1 MKAETMGRGIG
12 AAIAAAALYA
22 FVPNLARLAFE
33 RGIPALQTVTLRTIA
48 AMVLM
53 GAWALL
59 AKQRFTIP
67 AEARGSFV
75 VQCLATLS
83 ISVCYLA
90 SLQFIPVSLSV
101 IIFFTAPII
110 VLVLSPLLEGG
121 SLSLRNCLM
130 ALTAFAGL
138 AIALG
143 PSFKQLNITGLGLAA
158 TAALGYAAQ
167 FFSGR
172 KLGQYLQ
179 PQAMGSMVHLTILPP
194 VVLIALWFGQGD
206 VALFKPASLSN
217 AWLLVVLTGL
227 FYCAAY
233 VMQMSAVKAAPASV
247 VAPWFN
253 LEPVITIGLALLLLG
268 EKLEATHIAGG
279 LIVLGVLLA
288 NAWLDRDDN
297 GHLKRRSL
305 KEAT

>member
-33 RGIPALQTVTLRTIA
+33 RGIPALETVTCRTIA
-48 AMVLM
+48 AMLLM
-53 GAWALL
+53 GAWGLL
-59 AKQRFTIP
+59 ARQRFAIP
-67 AEARGSFV
+67 PAAWRSFI
-75 VQCLATLS
+75 VQCLATLT
-83 ISVCYLA
+83 ISVSYLA

-110 VLVLSPLLEGG
+110 VLVLSPLHEGR

-130 ALTAFAGL
+130 ALAAFAGL
-138 AIALG
+138 AVAVG
-143 PSFKQLNITGLGLAA
+143 PSFKQLNIMGLGLAA
-158 TAALGYAAQ
+158 AAAVGYAAQ

-194 VVLIALWFGQGD
+194 VLLIALWAGQGE
-206 VALFKPASLSN
+206 VALFNSTAMAS
-217 AWLLVVLTGL
+217 AWTLAILTGL

-247 VAPWFN
+247 VARWFN
-253 LEPVITIGLALLLLG
+253 LEPVITIGLAFLLLG
-268 EKLEATHIAGG
+268 EKLSASHVVGAA
-279 LIVLGVLLA
+279 IVLGVLLVS
-288 NAWLDRDDN
+288 AWLDKA
-297 GHLKRRSL
+297 GL
-305 KEAT
+305 KETR